1 MGAGEMIE
9 DDYKHV
15 YEIKCH
21 FITYGDKWW
30 LAVVVS
36 FGHVCYWGGGSN
48 TYGVR

>member
-1 MGAGEMIE
+1 MIE
-9 DDYKHV
+9 GDYKHV

-36 FGHVCYWGGGSN
+36 FGHVCYWGVAIPMEYDEPN
-48 TYGVR
+48 NLL